1 MLKKRIAME
10 NLACNGCTNKINNE
24 LKNLKYVSAALFDFN
39 SQIMEITVTNDFNSN
54 ESLLEIKKIVDSI
67 ESGINTYLLESIK
80 VKGKE
85 YV

>member
-1 MLKKRIAME
+1 MLQKSIAME
-10 NLACNGCTNKINNE
+10 NLVCKGCTNKIIKE
-24 LKNLKYVSAALFDFN
+24 LKNLKYVSSALFDYN
-39 SQIMEITVTNDFNSN
+39 SQIMEITVTNDYNSN
-54 ESLLEIKKIVDSI
+54 ESILEIKEIVDSI